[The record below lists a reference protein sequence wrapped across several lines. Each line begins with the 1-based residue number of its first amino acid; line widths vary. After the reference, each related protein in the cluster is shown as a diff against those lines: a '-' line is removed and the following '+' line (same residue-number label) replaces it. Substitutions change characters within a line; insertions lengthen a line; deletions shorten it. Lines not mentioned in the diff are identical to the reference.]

1 MLRLFSHVWLFA
13 TLWTAASQA
22 HLPVGF
28 SRQEYWSGLL
38 CPPPRDLPDPGTEP
52 VSLTSACTGR
62 RVTTRATW
70 EALILLPYLLK
81 KGLPSK
87 LTQTRVLVNRCQEKE
102 GAVQQLPPLSPLKE
116 LRWVHLSFPIH
127 CQVNSHH
134 L

>member
-1 MLRLFSHVWLFA
+1 MRAKSLQSCLTLCNPMDPRLICQWDSPGKNTGVDCYALLPGIFL
-13 TLWTAASQA
+13 TLGLNLCLLY
-22 HLPVGF
+22 LPALAG
-28 SRQEYWSGLL
+28 GL
-38 CPPPRDLPDPGTEP
+38 PPAPPG
-52 VSLTSACTGR
+52 
-62 RVTTRATW
+62 
-70 EALILLPYLLK
+70 EALILLHYLLK

-102 GAVQQLPPLSPLKE
+102 GAVQQLLPLSPLKE